1 MPAAGHAPAPAAS
14 DLTPCCW
21 SCTCSRSEYEEK
33 DSEIFD
39 TLVARLRATE
49 EWGYVDRE
57 VDVRLVKL

>member
-1 MPAAGHAPAPAAS
+1 MRVAGHAPAP
-14 DLTPCCW
+14 
-21 SCTCSRSEYEEK
+21 SRSEYEEK